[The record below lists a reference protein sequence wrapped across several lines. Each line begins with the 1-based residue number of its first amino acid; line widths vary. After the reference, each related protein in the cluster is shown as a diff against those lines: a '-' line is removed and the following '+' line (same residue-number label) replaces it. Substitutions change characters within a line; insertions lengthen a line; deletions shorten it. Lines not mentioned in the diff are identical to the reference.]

1 MPSQSVFNQ
10 PLTAWVGKNKN
21 ISPLAINSR
30 YILTLEVEVR
40 FKRIA
45 NIYQAMHKWCIY
57 VYWVSGMHITT
68 WKYMGRIHG
77 SYMLVIKFYK
87 VRQYIYVFT
96 HINGDILITLIIY
109 WPLPCDTWNDIGK
122 LIQWH
127 TCLPWL
133 LAGHLSCIEVIKFQR
148 KWSDQG
154 PLFVAVKFSC
164 MCRIDI
170 YEWWNKRQ
178 AMLIF

>member
-1 MPSQSVFNQ
+1 MPSQSLFNQ

-30 YILTLEVEVR
+30 YIVTLEVEVR

-96 HINGDILITLIIY
+96 HINGDILITLILYILTLAMRYLEWY
-109 WPLPCDTWNDIGK
+109 WKTNSMAYLLTLTPCRASVLHRLG
-122 LIQWH
+122 
-127 TCLPWL
+127 
-133 LAGHLSCIEVIKFQR
+133 EVIKFQR

-170 YEWWNKRQ
+170 YEW
-178 AMLIF
+178 